1 MSKFS
6 TAIKLL
12 MTNRNEFLAQ
22 LVKQFAFLFSDKKY
36 LDLTFRY
43 RMGCKIN
50 WDNPRTFNEKL
61 NWLKIHDH
69 NPLYTKLVDKESVK
83 SYISSIVGAEYVI
96 PTITMWNSPKEIDF
110 DKLPDQFVLKTTH
123 GGGNDGVVICR
134 DKRVFDKQ
142 LAIKKLIKAMK
153 QDLYRDSREWPYKNV
168 EKHIICE
175 PYIEDKK
182 TGELRDY
189 KFFCFDGKVKA
200 LFVATERQKRDEPF
214 FNFFDENFN
223 PLPIKQGHPVSPN
236 IPEKPETFDSMKRI
250 ASRLSEGFPHVRV
263 DLYEAN
269 GNVLFG
275 ELTLY
280 HFGAVVPFEPRDW
293 DYKFGEWIKLSNNYE

>member
-12 MTNRNEFLAQ
+12 MTNRNAFLAQ

-43 RMGCKIN
+43 RMGRKIN

-83 SYISSIVGAEYVI
+83 SYISNIVGAEYVI
-96 PTITMWNSPKEIDF
+96 PTIATWNKPIEIDF
-110 DKLPDQFVLKTTH
+110 DKLPNQFVLKTTH

-134 DKRVFDKQ
+134 DKRTFDKH

-153 QDLYRDSREWPYKNV
+153 QDIYRDSREWPYKNV
-168 EKHIICE
+168 EKRIICE

-223 PLPIKQGHPVSPN
+223 SLPIKQGHPVSPN
-236 IPEKPETFDSMKRI
+236 IPQKPETFEKMKII

-263 DLYEAN
+263 DLYEVN

-275 ELTLY
+275 ELTFY
-280 HFGAVVPFEPRDW
+280 HFGAIVPFEPNEW
-293 DYKFGEWIKLSNNYE
+293 DYKFGEWIKLSKNI

>member
-1 MSKFS
+1 MSKIQ
-6 TAIKLL
+6 TAIHLL
-12 MTNRNEFLAQ
+12 TNNRNAFCAQ
-22 LVKQFAFLFSDKKY
+22 LIQQFAFLFSDKRY
-36 LDLTFRY
+36 LDLIFRY
-43 RMGCKIN
+43 RMGYRIN
-50 WDNPRTFNEKL
+50 WDNPTTFSEKL
-61 NWLKIHDH
+61 NWLKVNDH

-83 SYISSIVGAEYVI
+83 AFVSERVGAEYVI
-96 PTITMWNSPKEIDF
+96 PTLGVWENPEDIQFES
-110 DKLPDQFVLKTTH
+110 LPERFVLKTTH
-123 GGGNDGVVICR
+123 GGGNEGVVICR
-134 DKRVFDKQ
+134 DKRTFDKH

-153 QDLYRDSREWPYKNV
+153 QDIYRDSREWPYKNV
-168 EKHIICE
+168 EKRIICE

-223 PLPIKQGHPVSPN
+223 PLPIKQGHPVSPI
-236 IPEKPETFDSMKRI
+236 IPEKPETFDRMKRI
-250 ASRLSEGFPHVRV
+250 ASRLSEGFPHIRV